1 MFVRWAVVV
10 GLVMGLLTGASAG
23 AEGPVDVYRIGQNDQ
38 VRIQVFGEDDLTVET
53 KVGGDGTINYP
64 LLGTLE
70 VAGKTVKEVQD
81 YLTKR
86 LAEGYVRAPKVT
98 VLMVRYRNFYLSGE
112 VRTPGA
118 YPFEAGLTVQ
128 KAVSMAGGYTEK
140 AELRQVTVTRRGAE
154 RTEVVSLGADAP
166 VLPDDIIVVGQL
178 QKFYVTGEVK
188 TPGRLLYE
196 PGMTVQ
202 KAISMAGGLTE
213 KGDPEGVKLTRLG
226 EAAVK
231 TLPVTTEMGVLPDD
245 IIVVEGQN
253 RKFYVSGEVKTP
265 GSYPFKEGMNIQKA
279 LAMAGGMTDKAEKAG
294 VKLVRQ
300 VNGRE
305 EAVPVTLT
313 TVVLPEDTI
322 VVPEGQKFF
331 VSGEVKTPGR
341 FLFEAGLTVQKAIS
355 MAGGFTEKA
364 EKAGLRV
371 TRVAGQAVETLLLD
385 PDALVNP
392 GDLIV
397 ATQVK
402 KFYVEGEVRKP
413 GDFSFEKGLT
423 IYKAITIAGGFTD
436 KAAKKSTQVLRIVNG
451 EEKKVEVSLDA
462 PVLPED
468 IIIVPQRFF

>member
-1 MFVRWAVVV
+1 
-10 GLVMGLLTGASAG
+10 
-23 AEGPVDVYRIGQNDQ
+23 
-38 VRIQVFGEDDLTVET
+38 
-53 KVGGDGTINYP
+53 
-64 LLGTLE
+64 
-70 VAGKTVKEVQD
+70 
-81 YLTKR
+81 
-86 LAEGYVRAPKVT
+86 
-98 VLMVRYRNFYLSGE
+98 
-112 VRTPGA
+112 
-118 YPFEAGLTVQ
+118 
-128 KAVSMAGGYTEK
+128 
-140 AELRQVTVTRRGAE
+140 
-154 RTEVVSLGADAP
+154 
-166 VLPDDIIVVGQL
+166 
-178 QKFYVTGEVK
+178 
-188 TPGRLLYE
+188 
-196 PGMTVQ
+196 
-202 KAISMAGGLTE
+202 
-213 KGDPEGVKLTRLG
+213 
-226 EAAVK
+226 
-231 TLPVTTEMGVLPDD
+231 
-245 IIVVEGQN
+245 
-253 RKFYVSGEVKTP
+253 
-265 GSYPFKEGMNIQKA
+265 MNIQKA